1 MKFNVKAMQQFH
13 YLRVFFFSVFSLGG
27 AVRAIIGLLH
37 ADMHQRGT
45 VGSVCH
51 LATSVITVAPGMKGD
66 EAVAKLTKRSKSGKV
81 MQDVSSVSF
90 GMTVLF
96 LHCYILLTFFFFL
109 VLRRRFS
116 VSKRILQSWCR
127 AGPVMLEADR
137 MTQRNK
143 RCNTTKTSYIHAI
156 KRYSRAESVIFV
168 FL

>member
-1 MKFNVKAMQQFH
+1 M
-13 YLRVFFFSVFSLGG
+13 
-27 AVRAIIGLLH
+27 RAIIGLLH

-96 LHCYILLTFFFFL
+96 PHCYILLITFFFWSSGGGFQHQ
-109 VLRRRFS
+109 RGS
-116 VSKRILQSWCR
+116 YSHSAEQAQSCWR
-127 AGPVMLEADR
+127 QTE
-137 MTQRNK
+137 
-143 RCNTTKTSYIHAI
+143 
-156 KRYSRAESVIFV
+156 
-168 FL
+168 

>member
-96 LHCYILLTFFFFL
+96 LHCYILLTLVCFFF
-109 VLRRRFS
+109 VGPQEEVFS
-116 VSKRILQSWCR
+116 IKEDLTVMVQSR
-127 AGPVMLEADR
+127 PSHVGGRQNDAEEQEV
-137 MTQRNK
+137 QYNK
-143 RCNTTKTSYIHAI
+143 DFIH
-156 KRYSRAESVIFV
+156 SRHKEI
-168 FL
+168 

>member
-1 MKFNVKAMQQFH
+1 MQQFH

-81 MQDVSSVSF
+81 MQDVSCVSF

-96 LHCYILLTFFFFL
+96 LHCYILLTLVCFFCWSSGGGFQYQ
-109 VLRRRFS
+109 RGS
-116 VSKRILQSWCR
+116 YSHGAEQAQSCWR
-127 AGPVMLEADR
+127 QTE
-137 MTQRNK
+137 
-143 RCNTTKTSYIHAI
+143 
-156 KRYSRAESVIFV
+156 
-168 FL
+168 